1 MCEYVS
7 RCVCERKRERL
18 QRQRSRKLR
27 NGERKVSECEI
38 GSEGRGGRKKD
49 EGKMLVRDESGE

>member
-49 EGKMLVRDESGE
+49 EGKMSGQR